1 VTEVTFLTNVIS
13 WFQSLLSNATC
24 TATQWRWTV
33 ADSPFAVVDD
43 ETLDAAVLDDEEEAP
58 NVEDDDDETNEA
70 LLALDMEEEEPP
82 PAAAPGNVELGDD
95 DNEDGV
101 ISGAD
106 PAPLALTLAA
116 SDDKEDDV
124 ISITANPAPLALTL
138 ASYASAPAR
147 MQAFVPA
154 AGPRLC
160 PNPGGTSS
168 LSSRSSYASS
178 YTPSCGLAAAGMM
191 DNLKLAATVEPIYA
205 QDDTDATQPMELV
218 VSLSLSNEVRRGL

>member
-106 PAPLALTLAA
+106 PAPH
-116 SDDKEDDV
+116 
-124 ISITANPAPLALTL
+124 
-138 ASYASAPAR
+138 AR
-147 MQAFVPA
+147 
-154 AGPRLC
+154 RL
-160 PNPGGTSS
+160 
-168 LSSRSSYASS
+168 
-178 YTPSCGLAAAGMM
+178 
-191 DNLKLAATVEPIYA
+191 
-205 QDDTDATQPMELV
+205 
-218 VSLSLSNEVRRGL
+218 